1 MVVSNKNTFS
11 KISSKYFSGYEN
23 DDEKVMLLLLQVIAY
38 RRDFDETKYVSFLI
52 KDIKF
57 LKKMK

>member
-1 MVVSNKNTFS
+1 MVVSNKVTFS

>member
-1 MVVSNKNTFS
+1 MVVSNKVTFS

-23 DDEKVMLLLLQVIAY
+23 DDEKVMLLLLQVTAH

-52 KDIKF
+52 KDVKL